1 MHSMVSIG
9 VGSHVGENFPF
20 RGISLCVEMIIPQ
33 TLIMPACVGM
43 CQIYEQKLKI
53 MNADAPQITY
63 DLADLITYLDS
74 LKDLCC
80 LTYNDIQK
88 VYIPHGRDWIKSKIY
103 MSLKKQA
110 K

>member
-1 MHSMVSIG
+1 
-9 VGSHVGENFPF
+9 
-20 RGISLCVEMIIPQ
+20 
-33 TLIMPACVGM
+33 M

-74 LKDLCC
+74 LKDVCC